1 MFNIQNILETNL
13 FNILNNWCNIAFD
26 LNNMFDVL
34 NIFGIKLFN
43 ILNIMTQES
52 DPFVSF

>member
-1 MFNIQNILETNL
+1 MFNIQNILEINL

-26 LNNMFDVL
+26 LNIMFDML
-34 NIFGIKLFN
+34 NIFDAKSFN